1 MIGWIKS
8 SRLFRSLTG
17 KPRRNVLLDSLIS
30 SALMGGLASLS
41 IQFFEADPKSSII
54 IAVFSAVILNAIL
67 ISTEEN
73 REREEDR

>member
-1 MIGWIKS
+1 MIGWMRS
-8 SRLFRSLTG
+8 SRLWKLLKG
-17 KPRRNVLLDSLIS
+17 KPRRNVLLDSLTS

-41 IQFFEADPKSSII
+41 ITFFNADAKSAVI

-73 REREEDR
+73 RERSDED

>member
-1 MIGWIKS
+1 M
-8 SRLFRSLTG
+8 
-17 KPRRNVLLDSLIS
+17 IS

-41 IQFFEADPKSSII
+41 INFFDADPKSSVI

>member
-1 MIGWIKS
+1 MTGWMKS
-8 SRLFRSLTG
+8 SRLWKSLMG

-41 IQFFEADPKSSII
+41 INFFDADPKSSVI